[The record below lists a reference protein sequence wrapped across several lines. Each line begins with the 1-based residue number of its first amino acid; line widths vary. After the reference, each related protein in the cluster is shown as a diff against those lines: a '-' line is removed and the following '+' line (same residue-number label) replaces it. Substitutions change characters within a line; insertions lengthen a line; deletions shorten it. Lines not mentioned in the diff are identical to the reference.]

1 MKSEKHQGAA
11 AETLQR
17 MVAPEARELRKQA
30 GDWLKLRRAD
40 AGRSQVDLAA
50 RPGLKYYTFI
60 SQIEDGLSRIPT
72 EAVAAWAPV
81 VRTVLVGCTVR
92 HDSRRDRAS
101 ARRERNPRPSGATA
115 CSLRLIASQI

>member
-17 MVAPEARELRKQA
+17 VVAPEARQLRKQA

-40 AGRSQVDLAA
+40 AGPSQVDLAA

-60 SQIEDGLSRIPT
+60 SQIEDGLSRLPT
-72 EAVAAWAPV
+72 EAVAAWGPV
-81 VRTVLVGCTVR
+81 VRTALVGCTVR
-92 HDSRRDRAS
+92 HTVHGEIVPLLAESEILVHPAPQL
-101 ARRERNPRPSGATA
+101 AA
-115 CSLRLIASQI
+115 CV